1 LAQTITIPEKISKR
15 RIIVYKPCLDL
26 NVIRQKAEKQKTD
39 LFTKYFF
46 LKPNPTEI
54 RVVAIEKYYEP
65 YLAVSGEYTIEYSR
79 PWVHTIEVA
88 ETLQELTLF
97 GQTFTP
103 EPLSERLE
111 VASKLIKLVGE
122 GRFRHK
128 HSAFVVFD
136 RKWQEVGIDRLPYV
150 PFEEHPLKVLKS
162 LDKRSGAVKIP
173 PGKDVDLLRSKIA
186 QRPPDIQQ
194 IHNELFAISGRD
206 VIYKPMF
213 KITFRNLKTTEE
225 ATSIIDAVTGHEE
238 HVRPPVFKSYPKRLT
253 ESKEKLLKAT
263 KKLFR
268 NLFSRKAAIPPNKG
282 TRS

>member
-1 LAQTITIPEKISKR
+1 MAQTSTIPEKISKR
-15 RIIVYKPCLDL
+15 RVIVYKPCLDL
-26 NVIRQKAEKQKTD
+26 NVIRKKAERQKTN

-46 LKPNPTEI
+46 LKPKPAEI
-54 RVVAIEKYYEP
+54 RVAAIEKYYEP
-65 YLAVSGEYTIEYSR
+65 YLAVSGEYIIEYSR
-79 PWVHTIEVA
+79 QWVHTIEVD

-97 GQTFTP
+97 GQTVTP

-122 GRFRHK
+122 GRFRYK
-128 HSAFVVFD
+128 NSAFVVFD
-136 RKWQEVGIDRLPYV
+136 RRWQEVGIDRLPYV

-162 LDKRSGAVKIP
+162 VDKRSGAVKMP

-186 QRPPDIQQ
+186 QRPSDIQQ

-206 VIYKPMF
+206 IIYKPMF
-213 KITFRNLKTTEE
+213 KITFQNLKTTEE

-238 HVRPPVFKSYPKRLT
+238 HVRPPVLKRYFKRLA
-253 ESKEKLLKAT
+253 ESKEKLLKV
-263 KKLFR
+263 FR
-268 NLFSRKAAIPPNKG
+268 NLFSRRDSTPTNKG